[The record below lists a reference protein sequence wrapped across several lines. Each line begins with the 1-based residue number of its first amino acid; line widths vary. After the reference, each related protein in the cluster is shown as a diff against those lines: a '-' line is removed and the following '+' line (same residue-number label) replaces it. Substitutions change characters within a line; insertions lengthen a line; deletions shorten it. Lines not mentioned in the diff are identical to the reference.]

1 MPFSK
6 VTAINAFA
14 NYFKHEDEWPV
25 DWSKI
30 KPRSLAGETASIVLA
45 LGVLPASSGNLT
57 TGFERILG
65 HTKYERVGELGDL
78 IGKWARGVKG
88 EYTEK
93 LKKKKLL
100 LDI

>member
-1 MPFSK
+1 LPFSK

-78 IGKWARGVKG
+78 IRKWEREVKG
-88 EYTEK
+88 EYRKK
-93 LKKKKLL
+93 LKEERLL
-100 LDI
+100 LEV